1 MLTNISYIYSV
12 FIIKH
17 MDEENYSQ
25 QELFE
30 QKQYISD
37 LIEKNS
43 EKKKSPINLV
53 FGASLFSSAIV
64 LSFLFLFGLFDEEE
78 IVIPEP
84 VTITETITEKELV
97 MPRVDS
103 TEIVSIA
110 ELATKTIVQVQVG
123 NISEDGEFL
132 PNGGG
137 SGVVISADG
146 LIMTN
151 HHVID
156 NSTEVRVVF
165 EDGRMYES
173 EIIGSDRLTDIGLI
187 KITASNL
194 VPITIGNSDILKVG
208 DLAVAIGHPLTLGA
222 APTVTTGVVSALE
235 RRLDVG
241 GETMNS
247 GVTLFGLIQTDAPI
261 TRGSS
266 GGALINN
273 NGELIGIT
281 TAIATADVGAEGLG
295 FAVPVNLALGIADD
309 LLNDGQILHAFL
321 GILGAQ
327 HFDTADDGARV
338 FSGVFIQELYG
349 PGNDV
354 FAIGKAGAMPGDI
367 IKKINGINVKTLDSL
382 ITVLRQKRAGDTV
395 EIEILRNSQEITL
408 VFELDLRPSDV

>member
-12 FIIKH
+12 FIIKY

-327 HFDTADDGARV
+327 HFDTAEDGARV

>member
-1 MLTNISYIYSV
+1 M
-12 FIIKH
+12 
-17 MDEENYSQ
+17 EEDNYSQ

-30 QKQYISD
+30 QRKYISD
-37 LIEKNS
+37 LIEEKT
-43 EKKKSPINLV
+43 EKKKS
-53 FGASLFSSAIV
+53 SLNVVIGSALLSSGIV
-64 LSFLFLFGLFDEEE
+64 LGVLFLFGLFEEEE
-78 IVIPEP
+78 IVLPEP
-84 VTITETITEKELV
+84 ITITETVKEKELV

-103 TEIVSIA
+103 TEVVSIA

-123 NISEDGEFL
+123 TLSEDGEFL
-132 PNGGG
+132 SAGGG
-137 SGVVISADG
+137 SGVVITDDG

-156 NSTEVRVVF
+156 NSTEVRVIF
-165 EDGRMYES
+165 EDGRMYEAN
-173 EIIGSDRLTDIGLI
+173 IIGSDRLTDIGLV

-194 VPITIGNSDILKVG
+194 IPIAIGNSDKMLVG

-241 GETMNS
+241 GDVMGTS
-247 GVTLFGLIQTDAPI
+247 VTLFGLIQTDAPI

-266 GGALINN
+266 GGALINK

-295 FAVPVNLALGIADD
+295 FAVPVNLALNIAEG
-309 LLNDGQILHAFL
+309 LIKDGKILHAFL

-327 HFDTADDGARV
+327 HFDIAEDGARV

-349 PGNDV
+349 PGGEI
-354 FAIGKAGAMPGDI
+354 FAIGKAGAQPGDI
-367 IKKINGINVKTLDSL
+367 IKKINGETVKTLDGL
-382 ITVLRQKRAGDTV
+382 ITVLRTKRAGEQV
-395 EIEILRNSQEITL
+395 EIEILRESQVITL

>member
-1 MLTNISYIYSV
+1 MEC
-12 FIIKH
+12 
-17 MDEENYSQ
+17 MDEDNYSQ

-30 QKQYISD
+30 QEKYISD
-37 LIEKNS
+37 LIEKKS
-43 EKKKSPINLV
+43 ETKKSSINIV
-53 FGASLFSSAIV
+53 FGASLVSSGIV

-84 VTITETITEKELV
+84 ITITETVTEKELV

-123 NISEDGEFL
+123 NMSEDGEFL

-137 SGVVISADG
+137 SGVVISDEG

-173 EIIGSDRLTDIGLI
+173 DIIGSDRLTDIGLL
-187 KITASNL
+187 KISASNL
-194 VPITIGNSDILKVG
+194 ISISIGNSDALLVG

-241 GETMNS
+241 GEAMNS

-266 GGALINN
+266 GGALINS

-309 LLNDGQILHAFL
+309 LLKEGQILHAFL

-338 FSGVFIQELYG
+338 FSGVIIQELYG
-349 PGNDV
+349 PGNEV

-367 IKKINGINVKTLDSL
+367 IKKINGINVKTLDGL

-395 EIEILRNSQEITL
+395 EIEILRNSQFITL
-408 VFELDLRPSDV
+408 VFDLDLRPSDV

>member
-1 MLTNISYIYSV
+1 MRYMN
-12 FIIKH
+12 
-17 MDEENYSQ
+17 EENFSQ

-30 QKQYISD
+30 QEQYISD
-37 LIEKNS
+37 LIEKKS
-43 EKKKSPINLV
+43 DKKKSSINIV
-53 FGASLFSSAIV
+53 FGASLISSGIV

-84 VTITETITEKELV
+84 VTITETVTEKELV

-103 TEIVSIA
+103 TEVVSIA

-123 NISEDGEFL
+123 NMSEGGEFL

-137 SGVVISADG
+137 SGVVISDDG

-156 NSTEVRVVF
+156 NSTQVRVVF

-173 EIIGSDRLTDIGLI
+173 EIIGSDRLTDIGLL
-187 KITASNL
+187 KISASNL
-194 VPITIGNSDILKVG
+194 VPISIGNSDVLKVG

-241 GETMNS
+241 GEAMNS

-266 GGALINN
+266 GGALINS

-309 LLNDGQILHAFL
+309 LLKEGRILHAFL

-327 HFDTADDGARV
+327 HFETAEDGARV
-338 FSGVFIQELYG
+338 FSGVIIQELYG
-349 PGNDV
+349 PGNEV
-354 FAIGKAGAMPGDI
+354 FAIGKAGALAGDI
-367 IKKINGINVKTLDSL
+367 IKKINGVNVKTLDGL

-395 EIEILRNSQEITL
+395 EIEILRNSQTISL